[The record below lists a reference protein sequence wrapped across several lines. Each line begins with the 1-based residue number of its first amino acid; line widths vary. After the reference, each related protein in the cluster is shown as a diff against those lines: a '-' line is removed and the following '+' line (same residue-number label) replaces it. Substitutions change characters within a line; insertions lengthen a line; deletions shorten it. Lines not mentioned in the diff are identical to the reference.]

1 MSQPAQHH
9 QVKPA
14 SVSKR
19 DYAALW
25 SSLACS
31 YEQIHQGNE
40 ASVQFDDVCRSARN
54 LCAAGCSTLVYND
67 TIKWHGDFLTRK
79 WSDLVEGVKEASDF
93 DSPDEFLRDFIKVW
107 NAYNKAVNFISGI
120 LTCIVRTSLPKNP
133 HPFRDEQADVV
144 CQNQEQSGLTNAK
157 HSCLKVFLDTAC
169 RSPVRAGGDPE
180 ETTVLG
186 LIVAVGY
193 DHIYHGREEEG
204 GDDAEA
210 RSKPSHVEM
219 LLSTCFRVFDELCET
234 LTNSNGRLFHDV
246 VGSAYL
252 AAAGRFYA
260 AEARTLAAG
269 SSAVEFCAAVQR
281 WLDEESA
288 RCGSVLPAHMYG
300 DVEAMV
306 VDTVLRPHLD
316 AVLDYDVEGVA
327 DLFDSEPVR
336 QLSTMHRLAALVGS
350 EDKVI
355 PAVFKK
361 AAENRPARGGCP
373 SHEVCCQRL
382 ASTRLGDMT

>member
-14 SVSKR
+14 NVSKR
-19 DYAALW
+19 DYQALW

-40 ASVQFDDVCRSARN
+40 AAVQFDDVCRTARN
-54 LCAAGCSTLVYND
+54 LCAAGCSTVLYND

-120 LTCIVRTSLPKNP
+120 LTCI
-133 HPFRDEQADVV
+133 
-144 CQNQEQSGLTNAK
+144 EQSGLTNAK
-157 HSCLKVFLDTAC
+157 HSCLEVFLDTAC
-169 RSPVRAGGDPE
+169 RSPVRAAGDPE
-180 ETTVLG
+180 ETVLG

-193 DHIYHGREEEG
+193 DHIYHGREEDA
-204 GDDAEA
+204 DDAEP

-252 AAAGRFYA
+252 AAAGSFYA

-281 WLDEESA
+281 WLEEEAA

-316 AVLDYDVEGVA
+316 AVLDYDAEGVA

-355 PAVFKK
+355 PGVFKK
-361 AAENRPARGGCP
+361 AAEKRAACGGCRP
-373 SHEVCCQRL
+373 SHE
-382 ASTRLGDMT
+382 S